1 MILPPKISGKPD
13 EIPPEERR
21 VIIIG
26 ANGAGKSRFTERLAE
41 NMPER
46 AFRLSALRAMYERRE
61 SDPSPLSIDSL
72 YRRHP
77 LTALSQSGE
86 RESSQ
91 LERLLSLLMQDE
103 MLNLLSYKLS
113 ASSNPKVSLPT
124 TNLDRVVRLWQEIF
138 PGNKVLIENGRM
150 IFSQPG
156 HSMSEGDYV
165 APSRSWLKL
174 SAGEQAVIYYIGAA
188 LYAPENAVI
197 FVDSPE
203 LFLHPSILQDVWD
216 HIETLRPDC
225 TMVYTTHDLEF
236 ASSRDNAPVVWVRE
250 FDPERQL
257 WDYDLLPPRE
267 GIPDEVYL
275 AIIGARKPVL
285 FIEGDG
291 VHSIDSKLYPLLFKN
306 HTVKPLGSC
315 NKVIEAT
322 RSFNDLGTFHH
333 LDSYGIVD
341 RDRRDPKEVAYL
353 RGKKIM
359 VPEVAEIENLLMLE
373 EVVRTVAK
381 RKHKNE
387 DKVFNKVRH
396 AMVGMF
402 RTELRQQALLH
413 TRHRVKRT
421 MEYRVDGRFAN
432 IGMLEKHIN
441 SLLGEI
447 NPRGLYENYCR
458 EFQRYLNSE
467 DYHSILKVF
476 NQKAMIPGS
485 NVAGL
490 CGLKSKEEYIKVILD
505 ILREDKADAERIRRA
520 MLKCFGIEQPT
531 E

>member
-1 MILPPKISGKPD
+1 MKLPDKISGQPD
-13 EIPPEERR
+13 VIPSEERR

-26 ANGAGKSRFTERLAE
+26 ANGAGKSRFTERLAATL
-41 NMPER
+41 PER
-46 AFRLSALRAMYERRE
+46 ACRLSALRAMYERRE
-61 SDPSPLSIDSL
+61 SDPSEYSIDSL

-77 LTALSQSGE
+77 LTAISQGDI

-91 LERLLSLLMQDE
+91 LERLLALLMQDE
-103 MLNLLSYKLS
+103 MLNLLGYKLA
-113 ASSNPKVSLPT
+113 ASLDKEARFST
-124 TNLDRVVRLWQEIF
+124 TKLDQVVRLWQEIF
-138 PGNKVLIENGRM
+138 PGNKVLIENGK
-150 IFSQPG
+150 ILFSTSTPIMG
-156 HSMSEGDYV
+156 DGDYDS
-165 APSRSWLKL
+165 PKRSWLKL
-174 SAGEQAVIYYIGAA
+174 SAGEQAVIYYIGAT

-216 HIETLRPDC
+216 RIEALRSDC

-236 ASSRDNAPVVWVRE
+236 ASSREGAPVVWVRE
-250 FDPERQL
+250 FDPEREV
-257 WDYDLLPPRE
+257 WDYDLLPPQE
-267 GIPDEVYL
+267 GIPDEIYL

-322 RSFNDLGTFHH
+322 RSFNDLGAFHH
-333 LDSYGIVD
+333 MDSYGIVD

-373 EVVRTVAK
+373 DVVRTVAL
-381 RKHKNE
+381 RKHKNA
-387 DKVFNKVRH
+387 DKVFGKVKH
-396 AMVGMF
+396 AMMGMF

-413 TRHRVKRT
+413 TRHRVKRM
-421 MEYRVDGRFAN
+421 MEYRVDGRFSN
-432 IGMLEKHIN
+432 IAMLEKHIN
-441 SLLGEI
+441 SLLDDI
-447 NPRGLYENYCR
+447 NPRGMYESYCR
-458 EFQRYLNSE
+458 EFQRYLGTE
-467 DYHSILKVF
+467 DYMSVLKVF

-490 CGLKSKEEYIKVILD
+490 CGLRSKEEYIKTVLD
-505 ILREDKADAERIRRA
+505 ILREDKADADRIRCA
-520 MLKCFGIEQPT
+520 MLKCFGLEK
-531 E
+531 